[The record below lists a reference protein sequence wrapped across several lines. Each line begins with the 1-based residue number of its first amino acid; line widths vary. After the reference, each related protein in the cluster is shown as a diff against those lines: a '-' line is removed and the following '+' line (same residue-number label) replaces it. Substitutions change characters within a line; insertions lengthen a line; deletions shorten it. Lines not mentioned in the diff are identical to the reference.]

1 MKNEKLLY
9 PTLAI
14 QLVNEQGIPY
24 EMPDDWLE
32 TVMSIG
38 ALIHTKYQ
46 LGIDIVYGMASK
58 EGMNIINEEV
68 ENNE

>member
-38 ALIHTKYQ
+38 ALIHAKYQ

-58 EGMNIINEEV
+58 EGMNIINEV
-68 ENNE
+68 VDNNE